1 MSKKKLDQ
9 RTAEKLMA
17 EAEKN
22 LGREAIDK
30 VRKMDAKDINKM
42 LKQLSDED
50 IAKLELAI
58 KNPDGISKIMT
69 PENTAKIKKI
79 LER

>member
-58 KNPDGISKIMT
+58 KKSRRHI
-69 PENTAKIKKI
+69 
-79 LER
+79 